1 MAPEYALRGNY
12 SVKSDAFSFGI
23 TVLEIITGRKNSA
36 IYNGGKPDDLLDT
49 VSVISLLCLVS
60 IVVVTH
66 CGEVWLDHGDNQPT
80 VQVWQHW
87 EAGTVAETVDPCM
100 DGSFPEGDVLRCI
113 HVALL
118 CVQGDPA
125 ARPAMSSVVMMLGGD
140 TITLQAP
147 SKPMIFEYYQ
157 ESLENE

>member
-12 SVKSDAFSFGI
+12 SVKSDAFSFGV

-80 VQVWQHW
+80 
-87 EAGTVAETVDPCM
+87 PCRY
-100 DGSFPEGDVLRCI
+100 GSTGRLGRWRRRWTR
-113 HVALL
+113 AWT
-118 CVQGDPA
+118 A
-125 ARPAMSSVVMMLGGD
+125 A
-140 TITLQAP
+140 
-147 SKPMIFEYYQ
+147 
-157 ESLENE
+157 SLKATC

>member
-1 MAPEYALRGNY
+1 M
-12 SVKSDAFSFGI
+12 S
-23 TVLEIITGRKNSA
+23 
-36 IYNGGKPDDLLDT
+36 
-49 VSVISLLCLVS
+49 
-60 IVVVTH
+60 H

-87 EAGTVAETVDPCM
+87 EAGTVVETVDPCM
-100 DGSFPEGDVLRCI
+100 DGGFPEGDVLRCI

-157 ESLENE
+157 ESPENE

>member
-12 SVKSDAFSFGI
+12 SVKSDAFSFGV

-66 CGEVWLDHGDNQPT
+66 R
-80 VQVWQHW
+80 
-87 EAGTVAETVDPCM
+87 AGM
-100 DGSFPEGDVLRCI
+100 
-113 HVALL
+113 
-118 CVQGDPA
+118 A
-125 ARPAMSSVVMMLGGD
+125 ALGGWD
-140 TITLQAP
+140 GGGDGGPVHGRQLP
-147 SKPMIFEYYQ
+147 
-157 ESLENE
+157 